1 ILNIQVVTWNSALV
15 IADFLRSLKA
25 QEFSDYALTVV
36 DNASSDNTLQIVEE
50 INPAATIIRNDIN
63 RGFCAAH
70 NQAIKSS
77 TSPYIAI
84 VNPDLVLL
92 PDSLSII
99 LSTLQSM
106 PDVGCMGGKLL
117 KTEPNSG
124 MIDSAGIA
132 ALRFRRFVNRGEGMP
147 D

>member
-1 ILNIQVVTWNSALV
+1 MLMNQQTPILNIQVVTWNSALV

-70 NQAIKSS
+70 NQAIKIRAMKLA
-77 TSPYIAI
+77 IAE
-84 VNPDLVLL
+84 
-92 PDSLSII
+92 S
-99 LSTLQSM
+99 
-106 PDVGCMGGKLL
+106 K
-117 KTEPNSG
+117 K
-124 MIDSAGIA
+124 
-132 ALRFRRFVNRGEGMP
+132 
-147 D
+147 